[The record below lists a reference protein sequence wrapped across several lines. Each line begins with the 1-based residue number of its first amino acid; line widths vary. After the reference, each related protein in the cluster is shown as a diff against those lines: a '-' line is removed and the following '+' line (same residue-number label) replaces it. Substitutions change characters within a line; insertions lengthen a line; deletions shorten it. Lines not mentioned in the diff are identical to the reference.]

1 MKDDG
6 VVYTRTNAT
15 ISADPLSTLGCVPRG
30 SGARLEAE
38 RIAPRSAQEREI
50 DFCIS
55 STSRWATW

>member
-6 VVYTRTNAT
+6 VVYTPTNAT

-38 RIAPRSAQEREI
+38 RIAPRSA
-50 DFCIS
+50 
-55 STSRWATW
+55 